1 VKLGFCA
8 AGSLSVAA
16 LPVGRPTILHRYAN
30 RCLTARLQRVSLSAS
45 WTSAV
50 SWVACPTFGVNGELE
65 IEAIVGEE
73 DGYTAESDAAILLQ
87 GLDIP
92 DELHDRTMAELQGGQ
107 KVRVL
112 LAQALFKDPAK
123 VEFVS
128 VTAEGRWPAIES
140 GRADMGVG
148 GTTTYPDR
156 AIRVA
161 FTRPF
166 IDSGISVLVS
176 KKSGIK
182 TLADLN
188 QDKFTVASL
197 NNPQMADRAKRFFP
211 KSKVLTFDTP
221 AAQFLAVRSGRAHA
235 LQIDTPSAEYWA
247 AHNKD
252 EMEVLPGLLGAS
264 QNNGVF
270 MKPGDF
276 KVTGVEATADFE
288 HE

>member
-1 VKLGFCA
+1 MKTSRVRRVLAAFVGVLLLAASVPAGAQEKSRMDVVLERGKLIVVTLTTVPPFAFNDDKGQLVGFD
-8 AGSLSVAA
+8 
-16 LPVGRPTILHRYAN
+16 IDI
-30 RCLTARLQRVSLSAS
+30 ARL
-45 WTSAV
+45 
-50 SWVACPTFGVNGELE
+50 F
-65 IEAIVGEE
+65 
-73 DGYTAESDAAILLQ
+73 
-87 GLDIP
+87 
-92 DELHDRTMAELQGGQ
+92 
-107 KVRVL
+107 
-112 LAQALFKDPAK
+112 AQALFKDPNK

-197 NNPQMADRAKRFFP
+197 NNPQMANRAK
-211 KSKVLTFDTP
+211 
-221 AAQFLAVRSGRAHA
+221 
-235 LQIDTPSAEYWA
+235 
-247 AHNKD
+247 
-252 EMEVLPGLLGAS
+252 
-264 QNNGVF
+264 
-270 MKPGDF
+270 
-276 KVTGVEATADFE
+276 
-288 HE
+288 

>member
-1 VKLGFCA
+1 MLTLRSRHVVTAAFVAILLA
-8 AGSLSVAA
+8 AGSPAGGQEKSRMDVVLDRGKLIVVTLTTVPPFAFNDDKGQ
-16 LPVGRPTILHRYAN
+16 LVGFDIDI
-30 RCLTARLQRVSLSAS
+30 ARL
-45 WTSAV
+45 
-50 SWVACPTFGVNGELE
+50 F
-65 IEAIVGEE
+65 
-73 DGYTAESDAAILLQ
+73 
-87 GLDIP
+87 
-92 DELHDRTMAELQGGQ
+92 
-107 KVRVL
+107 
-112 LAQALFKDPAK
+112 AQALFKDPAK

-156 AIRVA
+156 AIRLA

-211 KSKVLTFDTP
+211 KAKALTFDTP
-221 AAQFLAVRSGRAHA
+221 AAQFLAVRSGRANA

-276 KVTGVEATADFE
+276 KWWLWLDTAVAEMRTGAWYPQCAARSQTWCGQNPPPQKFYLAQ
-288 HE
+288 

>member
-1 VKLGFCA
+1 MLTSRIRHVVAVVLVAIVVA
-8 AGSLSVAA
+8 AGSPAGAQEKSRMDIVIERGKLIVVTLTTVPPFAFNDDKGQLVGFDIDISRLVA
-16 LPVGRPTILHRYAN
+16 T
-30 RCLTARLQRVSLSAS
+30 
-45 WTSAV
+45 
-50 SWVACPTFGVNGELE
+50 
-65 IEAIVGEE
+65 
-73 DGYTAESDAAILLQ
+73 
-87 GLDIP
+87 
-92 DELHDRTMAELQGGQ
+92 
-107 KVRVL
+107 
-112 LAQALFKDPAK
+112 ALFKDPSK

-128 VTAEGRWPAIES
+128 VSAEGRWPAIES

-166 IDSGISVLVS
+166 IDSGISVLVA

-182 TLADLN
+182 SLKDLD
-188 QDKFTVASL
+188 QDKYTVANL

-211 KSKVLTFDTP
+211 KTKVLTFDTP
-221 AAQFLAVRSGRAHA
+221 SAQFLAVKSGRATA

-247 AHNKD
+247 AQNKD

-264 QNNGVF
+264 QNNGIF

-276 KVTGVEATADFE
+276 KWWQWLDTAVAEMRTGSWYPQYSEIYVKWFGKNPPPQKFYLPQ
-288 HE
+288 

>member
-1 VKLGFCA
+1 MLTSRIRHVVTA
-8 AGSLSVAA
+8 AFV
-16 LPVGRPTILHRYAN
+16 
-30 RCLTARLQRVSLSAS
+30 
-45 WTSAV
+45 
-50 SWVACPTFGVNGELE
+50 
-65 IEAIVGEE
+65 
-73 DGYTAESDAAILLQ
+73 AILLAASVPAGAQ
-87 GLDIP
+87 EKSRMDIVLERGKLIVVTLTTVP
-92 DELHDRTMAELQGGQ
+92 PFAFNDDKGQ
-107 KVRVL
+107 LVGFDIDIARLV
-112 LAQALFKDPAK
+112 ATALFKDPTK

-128 VTAEGRWPAIES
+128 VSAEGRWPAIES

-182 TLADLN
+182 SLKDLD
-188 QDKFTVASL
+188 QDKYTIANL

-211 KSKVLTFDTP
+211 KTKVLTFDTP
-221 AAQFLAVRSGRAHA
+221 SAQFLAVKSGRANA

-247 AHNKD
+247 AQNKD

-264 QNNGVF
+264 QNNGIF

-276 KVTGVEATADFE
+276 KWWQWLDTAVAEMRTGSWYPQYSEIYLKWFGKNPPPQKFYLQQ
-288 HE
+288 